1 MQEHSTGV
9 LKSPEFPNII
19 GLIAE
24 LNEHSAFGNFLHFW
38 ESVIYALIVIALLS
52 FFAFHASKN
61 RKLVPSGF
69 QNAAEFLVSFIDDF
83 VCSVLGPQGR
93 KYTPFIGTLFVYI
106 LALNSLGLVPFL
118 KSPTIELS
126 ATFALALV
134 VFFYTIFIA
143 LRELGPLGFIDH
155 LMGQPR
161 GIMAMTLIMP
171 IFMFFIEVISLLVRP
186 ISLSLRLRSN
196 IFGDDTILA
205 LFASQGINGF
215 LWLFPNFVLVIM
227 TSVIQAAVFS
237 ILTLVYISLVIKHDP
252 EHH

>member
-1 MQEHSTGV
+1 MQEHSTSV

-24 LNEHSAFGNFLHFW
+24 LNEHSAFGQFLHLW
-38 ESVIYALIVIALLS
+38 ESIIYALIVIALLT
-52 FFAFHASKN
+52 FFAFHASRN
-61 RKLVPSGF
+61 RKLLPSGL
-69 QNAAEFLVSFIDDF
+69 QNAAEFLVSFVDDF
-83 VCSVLGPQGR
+83 VCSVLGPKGR
-93 KYTPFIGTLFVYI
+93 KYTPFIGTLFLYI
-106 LALNSLGLVPFL
+106 LALNSIGLIPFF

-143 LRELGPLGFIDH
+143 LTELGPLGFLDH

-171 IFMFFIEVISLLVRP
+171 IFMFVVEVISFLVRP

-215 LWLFPNFVLVIM
+215 LWLLPNFLLVVI

-237 ILTLVYISLVIKHDP
+237 ILTLVYFSLAMKHEDG
-252 EHH
+252 H